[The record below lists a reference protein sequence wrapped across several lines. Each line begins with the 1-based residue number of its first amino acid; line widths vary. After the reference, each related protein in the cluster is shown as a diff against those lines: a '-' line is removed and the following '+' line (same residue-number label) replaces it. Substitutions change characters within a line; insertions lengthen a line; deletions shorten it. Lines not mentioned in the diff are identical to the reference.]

1 MGQSPFIHS
10 LSSLRDPTIII
21 EQMSSDPLNG
31 PKACILHPTP
41 FDGHR
46 YLPSLYHC
54 PLPRDW
60 AIRAFQEM
68 LSPYIALTQRYKV
81 KRSQTRQPTKMSR
94 DAEGSLAAFTLLP
107 QPFRTTSLPDITAN
121 PIPHATAD
129 SGTLTIHTTI
139 TSIGASTEPEAI
151 TGTESWSDNGGQSVY
166 TDVRTTGTPRVA
178 GLSAELIMDRVR
190 TPYRSVPFT

>member
-10 LSSLRDPTIII
+10 LSSLRDLTITL
-21 EQMSSDPLNG
+21 EQTSSDPLNG
-31 PKACILHPTP
+31 LKACILHPTP

-46 YLPSLYHC
+46 NLPLIYHC
-54 PLPRDW
+54 PLPRHR
-60 AIRAFQEM
+60 AIRAFEHA
-68 LSPYIALTQRYKV
+68 IAYLPVLLKVITSRASTLTD
-81 KRSQTRQPTKMSR
+81 RQNMSR

-107 QPFRTTSLPDITAN
+107 QPFRATSIPGVTPGL
-121 PIPHATAD
+121 IPHATAD
-129 SGTLTIHTTI
+129 PGTLTIHTTI

-151 TGTESWSDNGGQSVY
+151 TGIESWSDHGGMSVY